1 MIPKS
6 PGVNIVNRKRTFL
19 HVRETENET
28 GEIVS
33 GELRESDPVTN
44 AILMRDP
51 LRRTVIGTL
60 AIATRN
66 ASASGIETIAIGNEN
81 VTIATSKRIATDR
94 RAAMIATAAK
104 SAIAMSTTGSV
115 ASVLT
120 GTARTTSGRG
130 IGIAHVRR
138 GDLAMATVDY
148 VMAATMTIAIAPV
161 RRGEIATMRNVLIA
175 TAAPVK
181 TRIESAS
188 SVTGRNETSTGTG
201 RSRGAIAIIISRRT
215 KKRLTITRTT
225 LMNMLTISKL
235 MKYVTTSIS
244 KAEEIY
250 FKFSF
255 VFNIFVAS
263 KILGPGGSPKWRYG
277 AHFSSLA

>member
-1 MIPKS
+1 MILFAFVTHFSAEQSLIVRKLKEVIPKS
-6 PGVNIVNRKRTFL
+6 HGVNIVNRKRSSFL

-28 GEIVS
+28 GEIAS

-51 LRRTVIGTL
+51 LRRTVIGIL
-60 AIATRN
+60 AIATQN
-66 ASASGIETIAIGNEN
+66 TSARETETIAIDNEN
-81 VTIATSKRIATDR
+81 ATIATSKRIATDR
-94 RAAMIATAAK
+94 RAAMIATAAR

-138 GDLAMATVDY
+138 RDLAMATVEH

-175 TAAPVK
+175 TAEPAK

-188 SVTGRNETSTGTG
+188 AVTGRNETSAGTG
-201 RSRGAIAIIISRRT
+201 RSRGAIAIIVSRRT

-225 LMNMLTISKL
+225 LMNMPTISKL
-235 MKYVTTSIS
+235 MKYVVCYYEYI
-244 KAEEIY
+244 K
-250 FKFSF
+250 
-255 VFNIFVAS
+255 
-263 KILGPGGSPKWRYG
+263 R
-277 AHFSSLA
+277 